1 MPGDSLQS
9 VVQYLHR
16 IIDVGPGAASD
27 AELLDRFATRR
38 DESAFALLV
47 YRHGPMILGV
57 CQRVLR
63 HEHDSEDVFQAT
75 FLTLAR
81 RANSISK
88 KDSLASWLYKV
99 AFRIA
104 CRARGKAPMLTNQ
117 AALQGQSEPDADV
130 IWRDLRPVLD
140 QEIAQLPESQSRP
153 IILCYLEGK
162 THEEAAELLG
172 WPKGTLAARLARG
185 RERLRQR
192 LTRRGWTLSAAALA
206 AVLADKAGATAISAE
221 LMRST
226 VQAAL
231 AYVSGTSV
239 AVLSAKAVALA
250 EGVMQ
255 MMWYSK
261 VKMAVVM
268 LLAVALTGSGVGW
281 AMHHAVAGGQG
292 VLVQKAEAAGDAKT
306 EIAAL
311 KAEIAKL
318 RAELAEAMKE
328 IKNAQGPRLG
338 IGVRQP
344 EPLYAGK
351 PLSFYLEQFKDR
363 DPGYRA
369 KAIPI
374 IANFAEENKELIPL
388 LVTALRD
395 DRASDS
401 DKVGTTAI
409 GDYAAMALSQVGPDV
424 IPAVI
429 DVLKSKGH
437 MSAQSRA
444 AAVLGHFGAKAKTAV
459 PDLIAVLKD
468 DLNAQRRLDESV
480 ELRRSIV
487 EALGEIGPNAKSG
500 IPLIVDTFFRRF
512 DEIEANAKKHQQP
525 FGRFVMDFDWDLL
538 GKSIIAIVE
547 IDPDVETL
555 IPGPRKLGM
564 KAYSFQPRIWGPNDA
579 SPADIE
585 AAVRKAREVFEKRY
599 KTQK

>member
-38 DESAFALLV
+38 DEAAFALLV

-63 HEHDSEDVFQAT
+63 HEHDCEDVFQAT

-104 CRARGKAPMLTNQ
+104 CRARGKVSMLTNQ
-117 AALQGQSEPDADV
+117 LASLQGQSDPDADV

-206 AVLADKAGATAISAE
+206 TVLADKTGATAISAE

-281 AMHHAVAGGQG
+281 AMFAGGAGPEQAAQKPKAEPAG
-292 VLVQKAEAAGDAKT
+292 DQKAD
-306 EIAAL
+306 IAAMR
-311 KAEIAKL
+311 AEIAKL
-318 RAELAEAMKE
+318 RSELDVAIKEIKGLKEGKPEQLYQGKPARYWLDQLNDADPKYRIVAVNALGALARKDKELISVLVEAMKDFE
-328 IKNAQGPRLG
+328 PSVGKAAGVALG
-338 IGVRQP
+338 G
-344 EPLYAGK
+344 
-351 PLSFYLEQFKDR
+351 
-363 DPGYRA
+363 
-369 KAIPI
+369 
-374 IANFAEENKELIPL
+374 
-388 LVTALRD
+388 
-395 DRASDS
+395 
-401 DKVGTTAI
+401 
-409 GDYAAMALSQVGPDV
+409 VGPEIV
-424 IPAVI
+424 APA
-429 DVLKSKGH
+429 L
-437 MSAQSRA
+437 
-444 AAVLGHFGAKAKTAV
+444 
-459 PDLIAVLKD
+459 AVLKD
-468 DLNAQRRLDESV
+468 PTSGSARAWAA
-480 ELRRSIV
+480 
-487 EALGEIGPNAKSG
+487 EALGQAGPKAAASVPALIQALKDRDLNMLQPPIVIALGRIGPESKPAV
-500 IPLIVDTFFRRF
+500 PV
-512 DEIEANAKKHQQP
+512 
-525 FGRFVMDFDWDLL
+525 LL
-538 GKSIIAIVE
+538 GVLEKSLLEIQRRSQQNKADGDNNRNGPDIEYPSLPRIILEALIR
-547 IDPDVETL
+547 IDPELRDSAYPKKLPGFPGVEVWYLNRVDQMAMWQTVLDTL
-555 IPGPRKLGM
+555 KKRFGK
-564 KAYSFQPRIWGPNDA
+564 
-579 SPADIE
+579 
-585 AAVRKAREVFEKRY
+585 EK
-599 KTQK
+599 